1 MNTRIQAKQDGSETR
16 LIIGLS
22 IASMVIFINLY
33 LVQGMLPLIAD
44 SFSVATSHATL
55 LLSVTSFTMA
65 FSLLLF
71 AVLSDRVG
79 RKKPILVSLYLLVA
93 LDLCAFF
100 ITEFNQLIQ
109 LRMVQGA
116 LLASVPAMAMAYFKD
131 ELGNNALL
139 KAGAIYIAANS
150 VGGIAGRL
158 LGGAMAQYLDWQQAM
173 ALLTAVSLIGTLVVT
188 YLLPKSHFEKPEIEL
203 GRWPL
208 KKADFY
214 GFCHHLGDPKLRLI
228 YLVGGLAFMV
238 MVNQFSYIQLHLMD
252 NPFNL
257 GRFEVTLIFLCY
269 LSGTYAS
276 YCSAKWLGRF
286 GLKIVF
292 ICSVSALFA
301 GTLLTLFDTLG
312 SIFVGFLLS
321 AFGFFLVHSSCNA
334 WVAYRAKQHR
344 AKATAL
350 YLCSYYLGASIGGP
364 YLLPFWL
371 VWGWQG
377 VVLGSLLGLMVL
389 VLVVYKLVQPQST
402 SDSLLMEQ

>member
-1 MNTRIQAKQDGSETR
+1 MNTRSQAKQDGSEIR

-44 SFSVATSHATL
+44 SFSVSKSHATL

-79 RKKPILVSLYLLVA
+79 RKKPILVSLYLLVI
-93 LDLCAFF
+93 LDFCAFF
-100 ITEFNQLIQ
+100 ITEFNQLIL
-109 LRMVQGA
+109 LRMLQGA

-158 LGGAMAQYLDWQQAM
+158 LGGGMAQYLDWQQAM
-173 ALLTAVSLIGTLVVT
+173 ALLTLVSLIGTLVVT
-188 YLLPKSHFEKPEIEL
+188 YLLPKSHFVKPEAEL

-214 GFCHHLGDPKLRLI
+214 GFCHHLADHKLRLI
-228 YLVGGLAFMV
+228 YLIGGLAFMV

-252 NPFNL
+252 NPFKL

-286 GLKIVF
+286 GLNKVF
-292 ICSVSALFA
+292 ICSVSALLA
-301 GTLLTLFDTLG
+301 GTLLTLFDTLAA
-312 SIFVGFLLS
+312 IFAGFLLS
-321 AFGFFLVHSSCNA
+321 AFGFFLIHSSCNA

-350 YLCSYYLGASIGGP
+350 YLCSYYLGAAMGGP

-377 VVLGSLLGLMVL
+377 VVLGSVLGLMVL
-389 VLVVYKLVQPQST
+389 VFVVFKLVQPKSV
-402 SDSLLMEQ
+402 SSSLLMDL

>member
-1 MNTRIQAKQDGSETR
+1 MNTRSQAKQDGSEIR

-44 SFSVATSHATL
+44 SFSVSKSHATL

-79 RKKPILVSLYLLVA
+79 RKKPILVSLYLLVI
-93 LDLCAFF
+93 LDFWAFF
-100 ITEFNQLIQ
+100 ITEFNQLIL
-109 LRMVQGA
+109 LRMLQGA

-158 LGGAMAQYLDWQQAM
+158 LGGGMAQYLDWQQAM
-173 ALLTAVSLIGTLVVT
+173 ALLTLVSLIGTLVVT
-188 YLLPKSHFEKPEIEL
+188 YLLPKSHFVKPEAEL

-208 KKADFY
+208 KKADFN
-214 GFCHHLGDPKLRLI
+214 GFCHHLADPKLRLI
-228 YLVGGLAFMV
+228 YLIGGLAFMV

-252 NPFNL
+252 NPFKL

-286 GLKIVF
+286 GLNKVF
-292 ICSVSALFA
+292 ICSVSALLA
-301 GTLLTLFDTLG
+301 GTLLTLFDTLAA
-312 SIFVGFLLS
+312 IFAGFLLS
-321 AFGFFLVHSSCNA
+321 AFGFFLIHSSCNA

-350 YLCSYYLGASIGGP
+350 YLCSYYLGAAMGGP

-377 VVLGSLLGLMVL
+377 VVLGSVLGLMVL
-389 VLVVYKLVQPQST
+389 VFVVFKLVQPKSA
-402 SDSLLMEQ
+402 SSSLLMDL